1 MSFFKTTSIRPCNLS
16 NLVPLRYPH
25 GAPLP
30 PTYMVTSLYVFSI
43 QQAQKRCL
51 MSKSSRKFE
60 IFKLEGGKLILLILR
75 LYMSTLMSFCSL
87 WATPT
92 RLLRLF
98 PCCTNTIPC
107 PNFRHRCSDQ
117 TWVFLYTSKPHGFY
131 NKAVLEK
138 PAYYINEVFPRTTL
152 MVIYL
157 ATESER
163 RPRD

>member
-30 PTYMVTSLYVFSI
+30 PTHMVTSIHVFSI

-107 PNFRHRCSDQ
+107 PNFRHQCSDQ
-117 TWVFLYTSKPHGFY
+117 IWVFLYTSGWHG
-131 NKAVLEK
+131 
-138 PAYYINEVFPRTTL
+138 EVGRDL
-152 MVIYL
+152 
-157 ATESER
+157 R
-163 RPRD
+163 RGDWIDRSSGTWRC

>member
-1 MSFFKTTSIRPCNLS
+1 MKIPFFGQNMSCWDTFLPQNQWWPFLSFFETTSIGPCNLS
-16 NLVPLRYPH
+16 NLVPLPYPH

-30 PTYMVTSLYVFSI
+30 PIHTVTSIHVFSI

-60 IFKLEGGKLILLILR
+60 ILKLEGGKLILLILR
-75 LYMSTLMSFCSL
+75 LYMSTLMGFCSL
-87 WATPT
+87 WAAPT

-117 TWVFLYTSKPHGFY
+117 IWVFLYTSMADMSLVT
-131 NKAVLEK
+131 N
-138 PAYYINEVFPRTTL
+138 
-152 MVIYL
+152 
-157 ATESER
+157 
-163 RPRD
+163 